1 MSLMLRINE
10 YDAAIALYLDC
21 FENQNKEVL
30 ESDHP
35 NTLMSVHNL
44 ATMFFNPGNYH
55 ATA

>member
-21 FENQNKEVL
+21 FENQIKEVL